1 MPGSYQALP
10 VDTCKTSVLGIGNC
24 SFVLRVIRCWCLAA
38 VRVILARMNP
48 PPERYVTLG
57 MYAFTEAQQSA
68 WRQLLDRFCQISD
81 AGRAG
86 ISLSFDHD
94 PALLLESGLWFGH
107 TCGYPL
113 MTRLQDHVSPFCV
126 PLFDVPGT
134 DGKYYSSR
142 IIVADGSGIETIA
155 DSRGSVAAMN
165 NLDSNSGMNVLRH
178 AVAEVRDR
186 KQPCSEPFFASV
198 ITSGGHLQSLQA
210 VASGAADI
218 AAIDCVSLQ
227 LIADWRP
234 QLCAGVRVIAD
245 SVKTC
250 GLPLV
255 MSNSDMVN
263 ADTGLMTENL
273 NRALD
278 SCNDAVRSTL
288 HLNGFVGVQLDDYQ
302 SILEVEQFAIER
314 GYPELN

>member
-1 MPGSYQALP
+1 
-10 VDTCKTSVLGIGNC
+10 
-24 SFVLRVIRCWCLAA
+24 VLRVFLCWRLTA

-68 WRQLLDRFCQISD
+68 WRQLFDCFCQVSGVD
-81 AGRAG
+81 CAQ
-86 ISLSFDHD
+86 ISLCFDHD
-94 PALLLESGLWFGH
+94 PAFLEKPDLWFGH

-113 MTRLQDHVSPFCV
+113 MTRLKDHVSPFCV

-142 IIVADGSGIETIA
+142 IIVAARSAIETIA
-155 DSRGSVAAMN
+155 DSRGHVAAMN
-165 NLDSNSGMNVLRH
+165 DPDSNSGMNVLRH
-178 AVAEVRDR
+178 AVAEVPDR
-186 KQPCSEPFFASV
+186 EQPCGGQFFDSV
-198 ITSGGHLQSLQA
+198 LTSGGHLQSLKA

-218 AAIDCVSLQ
+218 AAIDCVSYQ

-234 QLCAGVRVIAD
+234 QLCAGIRIIAD

-255 MSNSDMVN
+255 MSHRDIVN
-263 ADTGLMTENL
+263 ADIAAMTEHL
-273 NRALD
+273 NRALELCD
-278 SCNDAVRSTL
+278 DTVRSTL
-288 HLNGFVGVQLDDYQ
+288 HLNGFARVQLDDYR
-302 SILEVEQFAIER
+302 SILEVEQYAIER
-314 GYPELN
+314 PDVKIS